1 MLHNS
6 KKLLVFVFSF
16 ILFPVSLLAVGLDL
30 QIEIQDQIRLRLE
43 NNPPGQR
50 FLIRNQYV
58 FAPGEIHAF
67 YANRVFQPAWSS
79 KGELTEQ
86 AYELRFEIKQAQ
98 FDGLDPFDYK
108 LAILESFF
116 TDFEAS
122 KAANKTL
129 ETIDLVDF
137 DLFMSDAFFQL
148 ATHLEIGKVNPA
160 NLSYTW
166 DIPRKVKKVNYAQ
179 LLNLALENNTIRKSL
194 ESLYPPFEMYRKS
207 REVIRLMEEKNKSN
221 NLDWKTIK
229 LDKSL
234 KVGESAK
241 MVSELRKRLM
251 FWDFLPWSADSG
263 MDVYDSM
270 MMQAVQIFQS
280 QNGMNPDGVIGKMTL
295 DALNQSPRKLI
306 DKAAV
311 NLERMRWLSDLPIDS
326 ELIVVNIPNFQVNY
340 IYKKDTIFTS
350 KVIVGTKKH
359 SSPVFTAQ
367 MRYIV
372 FSPYWNVPNS
382 IVRNELIPIIRRN
395 PTYLTQK
402 NMEVLTPSGQVLN
415 PANLSWSP
423 KSFPYLIRQKPGED
437 NALGLV
443 KFMFPNPY
451 SVYLHDTPSKSL
463 FERDDRAFSHGCI
476 RLQNPFKFAQILLL
490 DRPEWNAENIQKAMG
505 QPKEQIVNLQ
515 REIPV
520 VILYLTF
527 WVDSKGI
534 GQFRPDIYE
543 RDREVLMALRR

>member
-1 MLHNS
+1 MLYNA
-6 KKLLVFVFSF
+6 KKLLVFVLSF
-16 ILFPVSLLAVGLDL
+16 ALFPVSLAAVEYEL
-30 QIEIQDQIRLRLE
+30 QIAIQDQIRLRLE

-50 FLIRNQYV
+50 FLIRNQYL

-67 YANRVFQPAWSS
+67 YANRVFQQAWSS
-79 KGELTEQ
+79 EGELTEQ
-86 AYELRFEIKQAQ
+86 AYELRFEIKQAL
-98 FDGLDPFDYK
+98 FDGLDPFDYN

-122 KAANKTL
+122 KAANKAL

-137 DLFMSDAFFQL
+137 DLFMSDAFFHL
-148 ATHLEIGKVNPA
+148 ASHLEVGKVNPA

-166 DIPRKVKKVNYAQ
+166 DIPRKVKKANYAQ
-179 LLNLALENNTIRKSL
+179 LLSVALENQTIRKSL

-241 MVSELRKRLM
+241 MVSELRKRLI
-251 FWDFLPWSADSG
+251 FWDFLPVSADSG
-263 MDVYDSM
+263 MDVYDSVM
-270 MMQAVQIFQS
+270 MKAAQIFQS

-311 NLERMRWLSDLPIDS
+311 NLERMRWLGDLPIDS
-326 ELIVVNIPNFQVNY
+326 EIVVVNIPNFQVNY
-340 IYKKDTIFTS
+340 IYNADTIFTS

-359 SSPVFTAQ
+359 SSPIFTSQ
-367 MRYIV
+367 MKYIV

-382 IVRNELIPIIRRN
+382 IARNELIPIIRRN
-395 PTYLTQK
+395 PSYLRQK
-402 NMEVLTPSGQVLN
+402 NMEVLTLSGQVLN
-415 PANLSWSP
+415 PATVSWST

-476 RLQNPFKFAQILLL
+476 RLQNPFRFAQILLL
-490 DRPEWNAENIQKAMG
+490 DRPEWNDANIQNAML

-534 GQFRPDIYE
+534 AQFRPDIYE
-543 RDREVLMALRR
+543 RDREVLEALRR

>member
-67 YANRVFQPAWSS
+67 YANRVFQQAWSS

-207 REVIRLMEEKNKSN
+207 REVIRLMEKKNKSN

-234 KVGESAK
+234 KVGESVK

-306 DKAAV
+306 DKGAV